1 MTQPLAIV
9 LYERLLPGTQLANRL
24 QDLSYRVQTIASADR
39 LVECAAQARPM
50 LVLADL
56 QSARN
61 DVCAALARLKQN
73 EATKH
78 LPVIAFSGQDTDE
91 LQAAAKA
98 AGATLIV
105 NEAAIL
111 AHLPQILEQALRV
124 E

>member
-9 LYERLLPGTQLANRL
+9 LYERLLPGTQLVNRL

-56 QSARN
+56 QSTRD

-78 LPVIAFSGQDTDE
+78 LPVIAFSGQDTEE

>member
-9 LYERLLPGTQLANRL
+9 LYERLLPGTQLVNRL
-24 QDLSYRVQTIASADR
+24 QDLSYRVQTIAKADR
-39 LVECAAQARPM
+39 LVECAEQARPM

-56 QSARN
+56 HSTRN
-61 DVCAALARLKQN
+61 DVCAALTRLKQN

-78 LPVIAFSGQDTDE
+78 LPVIAFSGEDTDE

-111 AHLPQILEQALRV
+111 AHLPQILEQALHV